1 MKKAFFGVFVGLCI
15 VVGALAYVKY
25 EQISTLINAGENRT
39 LPSIT
44 TTSFSVKEASWEQ
57 TLSAIGSLEA
67 AKGLVI
73 TADISGRISKVL
85 FEAGSEVEAGD
96 LLVQQGTSEER
107 AQLRSNQAAAA
118 LAKSTLKRTAELYRK
133 KVASKSELDNAQS
146 TYDSAVA
153 DVDNTRATIEKKSIR
168 APFSGR
174 LGIRLVDL
182 GQFINAGDSVVSLQ
196 SIDKMYVNFSLPQQ
210 FNAKV
215 STDLSVR
222 LESDAVP
229 NQQFIGKIKV
239 IDPEID
245 TATRS
250 VRLQAIID
258 NPRQELLPGMFATI
272 DVLLPESESVL
283 LIPVTAVQYATFG
296 DSVFVIERA
305 LDEETKK
312 PVEPQKL
319 IVRQQF
325 VKLGESRGDFV
336 VVKKGLKQGE
346 TVAST
351 GVFKLNN
358 GASVI
363 VNNSVAPNFN
373 IEPSVSDE

>member
-215 STDLSVR
+215 STGLSVR

-229 NQQFIGKIKV
+229 DQQFIGKINV

-283 LIPVTAVQYATFG
+283 LIPVTAVKYATFG
-296 DSVFVIERA
+296 DSVFVIEHA

-319 IVRQQF
+319 VVRQQF

-346 TVAST
+346 TIAST
-351 GVFKLNN
+351 GVFKLNK

>member
-1 MKKAFFGVFVGLCI
+1 MKKALFGVFVGLCFVI
-15 VVGALAYVKY
+15 GSLAYVKY
-25 EQISTLINAGENRT
+25 EQISTLINSGKSFTPPA
-39 LPSIT
+39 IT
-44 TTSFSVKEASWEQ
+44 TTSFDVKEAAWEQ
-57 TLSAIGSLEA
+57 TLSSIGSLEA
-67 AKGLVI
+67 TKGLVI

-85 FEAGSEVEAGD
+85 FKAGSEVTAGE
-96 LLVQQGTSEER
+96 LLVQQGTSEEQ
-107 AQLRSNQAAAA
+107 ALLRSNQSAAA
-118 LAKSTLKRTAELYRK
+118 LAKNNLERTAELYNK

-196 SIDKMYVNFSLPQQ
+196 SINKMYVNFSLPQQ

-215 STDLSVR
+215 ATGLAVR

-229 NQQFIGKIKV
+229 EKQFIGKINV
-239 IDPEID
+239 IDPQID

-258 NPRQELLPGMFATI
+258 NPMQELLPGMFATI
-272 DVLLPESESVL
+272 DVLLPKTESVL

-296 DSVFVIERA
+296 DSVFVIEPA
-305 LDEETKK
+305 LDEKTNK
-312 PVEPQKL
+312 PIEPEKL
-319 IVRQQF
+319 IARQQF

-336 VVKKGLKQGE
+336 VVEKGLKKGE
-346 TVAST
+346 VIAST

-363 VNNSVAPNFN
+363 INNSVVPDFS